1 MIILYNI
8 ILILYKMTDS
18 NYSRIYNNG
27 YLERNNFQGPP
38 GIKGEKGDVGD
49 LGQQGLR
56 GVMGPIGPPGSIGPR
71 GPRGLNGEQG
81 FQGIKG
87 DNGDRGKEG
96 RIGLKGEIGNKGEIG
111 DTGSTGCQ
119 GPKGEIGSQGL
130 TGPTGLHGPYGERGP
145 PGIQGEQG
153 IQGLRGIEGSTGP
166 KGDDGIPGIPG
177 PDGSKGEIGPEGKLG
192 HIGNTGPTG
201 TSIVGVSGTTGGIL
215 FKDSNDNNYEISW
228 PNFSSNTNNNNNN
241 NNNNNK
247 NVFQGLGSLSTIVGN
262 SYYKLSNNKNP
273 SSVEF
278 CINSINIIPGNNSE
292 YEIIINKNSSTD
304 IGTIYS
310 DHSDYFR
317 YIREGMSILLNGHT
331 TDTNPLNNKNL
342 NQTAEFIITQI
353 LLDKLE
359 SNEFITIYA
368 SNIKFE
374 TNAATPQL
382 VNNAWYKIS
391 IGYLPENGKIGPS
404 GSDGINGS
412 TGPTGNTGGPGH
424 TGPTGSSIIKK
435 NQVTNIESG
444 CWYRFAN
451 TNLNKV
457 LNTFYIISKNTKII
471 LNATINKLLNE
482 DEVSINILGNISDSD
497 SIEAIRLLYSGDNSN
512 SYLEYFTK
520 QNTDNIS
527 QENYSIILDS
537 FDNTSHNWN
546 IQDPVRQFLDEN
558 NRGNKDLLLQE
569 LQDLNYKIKI
579 IDVNKKNIG
588 ITTTNSINSNSID
601 INNYKIIKLNN
612 NIVSLSKSMFTQNYQ
627 FSLTLLERN
636 SAIKFNC
643 RGNYTYN
650 EILNSDRLPP
660 SNSTYSLGSF
670 SPIDPLELNANKDIN
685 QLNIASNFT
694 QDSNIQYKDSFICP
708 PYNNPIFQL
717 YKREE
722 RSGGS
727 ALFTVQRYKENFN
740 YYYQDDI
747 IPEIY
752 RNSYSKNIPQ
762 GICFSGNLGII
773 KNISLNLIND
783 NIYKNINDSPG
794 TIMISDN
801 DVVIQNIQ
809 NVLYDVPGYI
819 SFRIEIHKY
828 EGINPYIN
836 NTRIQYTNWITSSKY
851 QYYIDISKN
860 DWNFENNINTQ
871 NYTKGYVN
879 YGDIISIIYKFVIT
893 GKTQSGEIRNQ
904 LQEQSSNKIK
914 YYPYTIDIQSLKFGV
929 DIQNIE
935 IFN

>member
-1 MIILYNI
+1 MD
-8 ILILYKMTDS
+8 DS
-18 NYSRIYNNG
+18 NYSRIYNTG

-38 GIKGEKGDVGD
+38 GIKGEKGEAGN

-56 GVMGPIGPPGSIGPR
+56 GIMGPIGPPGSIGPR

-87 DNGDRGKEG
+87 DIGERGKEG
-96 RIGLKGEIGNKGEIG
+96 RIGLKGELGNKGEIG
-111 DTGSTGCQ
+111 DTGPEGCQ

-130 TGPTGLHGPYGERGP
+130 TGPTGMQGSYGERGP

-153 IQGLRGIEGSTGP
+153 IQGLKGMIGSTGP
-166 KGDDGIPGIPG
+166 KGDNGIPGIPG
-177 PDGSKGEIGPEGKLG
+177 PDGSIGEKGPEGK
-192 HIGNTGPTG
+192 IGPIGYTGPTG
-201 TSIVGVSGTTGGIL
+201 TSIVGISGTSGGIL
-215 FKDSNDNNYEISW
+215 FTDNNDNNYVISW
-228 PNFSSNTNNNNNN
+228 PYFSSNNPNSNINNNINDNSQN
-241 NNNNNK
+241 I
-247 NVFQGLGSLSTIVGN
+247 FQGLGSLSTIVGN

-273 SSVEF
+273 LSVEF
-278 CINSINIIPGNNSE
+278 CINSLSIIPGTNSE

-304 IGTIYS
+304 VGNIYS
-310 DHSDYFR
+310 DHSDYFK
-317 YIREGMSILLNGHT
+317 YIRPGMSIVIKGHT
-331 TDTNPLNNKNL
+331 TDNNIFNFNNNL
-342 NQTAEFIITQI
+342 DQTAEFIITEI

-359 SNEFITIYA
+359 INEYITIYA

-374 TNAATPQL
+374 TNPLTPQL

-451 TNLNKV
+451 TKLNKV
-457 LNTFYIISKNTKII
+457 LNTFYITSKNTKII

-497 SIEAIRLLYSGDNSN
+497 SIEAIRLLYSDDNSN

-569 LQDLNYKIKI
+569 LQNLNYKIKI

-601 INNYKIIKLNN
+601 INNYNIIKLNN

-650 EILNSDRLPP
+650 KISDSNRLPP
-660 SNSTYSLGSF
+660 SNSSYSLGSF
-670 SPIDPLELNANKDIN
+670 SPIDPLELNANIDIN
-685 QLNIASNFT
+685 NLNIASNFT
-694 QDSNIQYKDSFICP
+694 QDNNIQYKDTFICP
-708 PYNNPIFQL
+708 PNNNPIFQL
-717 YKREE
+717 FKRED

-727 ALFTVQRYKENFN
+727 GEKASSLFTIQRYKENFN

-752 RNSYSKNIPQ
+752 RNSFSNNIPQ

-783 NIYKNINDSPG
+783 NIYKSINESPG
-794 TIMISDN
+794 NIMISNN
-801 DVVIQNIQ
+801 DVVIQDVQNISY
-809 NVLYDVPGYI
+809 NVPGYI

-836 NTRIQYTNWITSSKY
+836 STRVQYTNWITTNKY

-860 DWNFENNINTQ
+860 DWIFENNINSQ

-879 YGDIISIIYKFVIT
+879 YGDIISIVYKFVIT
-893 GKTQSGEIRNQ
+893 GKKQSGEIRNQ
-904 LQEQSSNKIK
+904 LQEQGSNKIK
-914 YYPYTIDIQSLKFGV
+914 YYPYTIDIKSLKFGV